1 MLNEAELLEFVDL
14 APSAILDFVLFQ
26 WPELVPSALGIL
38 LHDQLFSVPV
48 LAFVLC
54 LIFCVGVLN
63 AVNMAGVA
71 NGLDFSIA
79 VMTFLIFC
87 NEFDGVGFLAVLI
100 SCGLFAIF
108 NVISGRIFLGDA
120 GSYGLGAAL
129 VLSGLFLFS
138 EGVFSAPFL
147 AVLLAYPCID
157 FVSAIVRRRWA
168 GRAIFLPDNDHL
180 HNRIHFHFQKRFRSA
195 TVANSLTGG

>member
-1 MLNEAELLEFVDL
+1 MLNEAELLEIVDL

-100 SCGLFAIF
+100 SCAVFLIF
-108 NVISGRIFLGDA
+108 NVISGCLLLGDA
-120 GSYGLGAAL
+120 RSYGRGAAL
-129 VLSGLFLFS
+129 VLPGLFLVS
-138 EGVFSAPFL
+138 KVVFSAPFL
-147 AVLLAYPCID
+147 AVLLAYPSVD
-157 FVSAIVRRRWA
+157 FVSAIVRRRGE
-168 GRAIFLPDNDHL
+168 GRAIFLPDHDHR
-180 HNRIHFHFQKRFRSA
+180 HNRIHFHFQKRFH
-195 TVANSLTGG
+195 